1 MAIRVTLEYGHASM
15 VRSHLTPEGYTH
27 DWEVFVRGVDNA
39 DIHQYVDKVVFLLH
53 DSFRNPKRVLK
64 EPPFVVKESGY
75 AGFLIPIEIYLKNK
89 DEPKKFQI
97 MYDLDL
103 QQSGPPV
110 NNVLRH
116 MEVINNPSE
125 EFKKKLLKGG
135 GVVVSREI
143 VAEKSDVKAS
153 GMIGKPKLS
162 SDSRKHRITESKTS
176 NPFHDLFGP
185 PIKTAKISPDNKKA
199 AQPDK
204 NSVPKPLSVTEKP
217 DKPDKTIKTKE
228 TPHKD
233 SRKDKVDEK
242 KDKKVRDNTKDKTK
256 SKEKPKRPPSPG
268 NRSHSSPSSKRPA
281 SPVLTKKSSSP
292 LPPTLKRPPS
302 PKPKEKDPKKIVPD
316 KEKDSKEKDK
326 AKNNSKNTIDS
337 SKSEK
342 KKDKKKDKEDRDKE
356 RKDKYKETEK
366 ANVKDL
372 AKIVEKKP
380 EKTDKV
386 EKPEKEKLQEYKS
399 SRDGK
404 RSPKPVKENEKVK
417 DEKVIKVDKSE
428 KSEKPEKVKDGKSDK
443 DRQKHKHKKKDKKD
457 KRDSNKDREKK
468 EKRDKSKDGGEK
480 TNNVSVA
487 PLANPLSTLL
497 AEIPERDSSD
507 STPSVDD
514 DAMSENKSLLAVK
527 KETEHA
533 VTPTVHVDT
542 AKPLSP
548 GISLEMKKE
557 KSERSR
563 KDKSKRSRSEER
575 ESRKKK
581 RRSES
586 KSDDKMKREKGE
598 REQSV
603 SPPLE
608 PVSSSQ
614 SPVAMDVDPVHHV
627 EKETKKEVKKEK
639 DDRESQAVK
648 EEKNVDVEA
657 EAPVVPDSTNTSLVD
672 TELSEPP
679 VFSEDYVSQL
689 KDLQQKIM
697 TLQDNQ
703 ELQRVVQVIAETGQ
717 YEITKKTFDFDLCA
731 LDRRTVQRLQQFFSA
746 S

>member
-1 MAIRVTLEYGHASM
+1 MAIRITLEYGHASM

-39 DIHQYVDKVVFLLH
+39 DIHQYIDKVVFLLH

-97 MYDLDL
+97 SYDLDL
-103 QQSGPPV
+103 QQSGPPI

-116 MEVINNPSE
+116 MEVISNPSE
-125 EFKKKLLKGG
+125 EFRKKLLKGG
-135 GVVVSREI
+135 GVVVSTRDSL
-143 VAEKSDVKAS
+143 VEKSDVKTS

-176 NPFHDLFGP
+176 NSFHELFGP
-185 PIKTAKISPDNKKA
+185 PIKTAKISPDNKKVV
-199 AQPDK
+199 QPDK
-204 NSVPKPLSVTEKP
+204 NSVPKPLSVTEKS
-217 DKPDKTIKTKE
+217 DKMDKLIKKDN
-228 TPHKD
+228 PHKD

-242 KDKKVRDNTKDKTK
+242 KDKKVRDSTKDKVK
-256 SKEKPKRPPSPG
+256 SKDKPKKPTSPG
-268 NRSHSSPSSKRPA
+268 NKSHSSPSSKRPA

-292 LPPTLKRPPS
+292 LPTSLKRPPS
-302 PKPKEKDPKKIVPD
+302 PKPKEKDPKKIVAD

-326 AKNNSKNTIDS
+326 AKNNSKNIIDS

-356 RKDKYKETEK
+356 KKDKYKETEK
-366 ANVKDL
+366 ANIKDL
-372 AKIVEKKP
+372 SKIIEKKP

-399 SRDGK
+399 SRDGR
-404 RSPKPVKENEKVK
+404 RSPKPVKENDKVR
-417 DEKVIKVDKSE
+417 DDKVIKVDKSE
-428 KSEKPEKVKDGKSDK
+428 KSERPEKLKDGKSDK

-468 EKRDKSKDGGEK
+468 EKRDKSKDGNEK
-480 TNNVSVA
+480 PNNVSA
-487 PLANPLSTLL
+487 TPLGNPLSTLL

-514 DAMSENKSLLAVK
+514 DAMSESKPLLVPK

-533 VTPTVHVDT
+533 VMPTIHAEA

-548 GISLEMKKE
+548 GMSMEVKKE
-557 KSERSR
+557 KSDRSR

-586 KSDDKMKREKGE
+586 KGDDKVKREKSE
-598 REQSV
+598 RDQST

-614 SPVAMDVDPVHHV
+614 SPVVIDVDPVHHA
-627 EKETKKEVKKEK
+627 EKETRKELKKEK
-639 DDRESQAVK
+639 DDRESQTIK
-648 EEKNVDVEA
+648 DEKNMEVDA
-657 EAPVVPDSTNTSLVD
+657 EQVAPDSTNTSLVD